1 MALGFD
7 NNNAPNVGVES
18 DFFASNSNF
27 DLYIT

>member
-1 MALGFD
+1 MVLEFED
-7 NNNAPNVGVES
+7 NNALNVGVKS